1 MQMLIPMFVCSVS
14 VPVPHRFTISS
25 AVSLPVACLSDACCF
40 CQLSCSERRDL
51 HDFDIGMAIAIT
63 VTVSHVCPFVR
74 LSASPPVRK

>member
-40 CQLSCSERRDL
+40 CQLSERRDL